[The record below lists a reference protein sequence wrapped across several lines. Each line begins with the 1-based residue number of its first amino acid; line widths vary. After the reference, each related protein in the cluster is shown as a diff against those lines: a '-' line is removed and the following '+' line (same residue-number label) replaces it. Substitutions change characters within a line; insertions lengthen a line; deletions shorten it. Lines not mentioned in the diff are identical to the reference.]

1 MPNTNDPR
9 AVFRLVLSSDRTVV
23 AAGHAT
29 TVKALASIQSPQ
41 LPMDAPLRRPLL
53 AVRRTWTSS

>member
-29 TVKALASIQSPQ
+29 TVKAPASIQSPQ

-53 AVRRTWTSS
+53 AVR